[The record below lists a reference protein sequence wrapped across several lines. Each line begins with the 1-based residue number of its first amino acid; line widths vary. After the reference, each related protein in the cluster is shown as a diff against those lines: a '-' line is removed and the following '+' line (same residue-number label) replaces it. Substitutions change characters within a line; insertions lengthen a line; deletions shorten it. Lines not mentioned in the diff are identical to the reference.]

1 MIFRNLDFDSNLIM
15 NPRVLIL
22 IYFYSSSHEQTF
34 LSTQLLAK
42 FVSRPI
48 NPLTRIQSS
57 RTSFSSKLARL
68 PPPLFLFPPPS
79 PTRISRR
86 CLSPTL
92 EFPTFSPRMNV
103 MRNDSTQALYTS
115 KHTSHR
121 IRIVTMIRKR
131 SA

>member
-1 MIFRNLDFDSNLIM
+1 MIFRNLGFDSNLIM
-15 NPRVLIL
+15 NPPYPNI
-22 IYFYSSSHEQTF
+22 F
-34 LSTQLLAK
+34 LFLVTRANVSLHSVTREICLASNKSPHAHTIFTYVFLLQAC
-42 FVSRPI
+42 S
-48 NPLTRIQSS
+48 
-57 RTSFSSKLARL
+57 L

>member
-1 MIFRNLDFDSNLIM
+1 MIFRNLGFDSNLIM
-15 NPRVLIL
+15 NPPYPNIFLFLVT
-22 IYFYSSSHEQTF
+22 QTF

-92 EFPTFSPRMNV
+92 EFPTFSPRMNL